1 VDYPFTGSALPES
14 GVDVGMIP
22 GLIVSA
28 GVYLLFCRNI
38 DLTAERAV
46 IARADADLDKAP
58 TAEARPEP
66 AA

>member
-1 VDYPFTGSALPES
+1 
-14 GVDVGMIP
+14 VDVGMIP